1 MGSFLLDTV
10 FCGLGHRGVILAALH
25 LPLEIVEA
33 VDLYGVLSI
42 LLSKHYSGIGGLNAS
57 QLVSSKEVSRDIRDC
72 TLSMY
77 EGRGGA
83 VGRKVFVG
91 VMKYF
96 RHILMGHG
104 IFFKI
109 FDGPRNIFLRSI
121 VIILFFKWKGLKHKI
136 FKQAIKEI

>member
-57 QLVSSKEVSRDIRDC
+57 
-72 TLSMY
+72 
-77 EGRGGA
+77 
-83 VGRKVFVG
+83 
-91 VMKYF
+91 
-96 RHILMGHG
+96 
-104 IFFKI
+104 
-109 FDGPRNIFLRSI
+109 
-121 VIILFFKWKGLKHKI
+121 
-136 FKQAIKEI
+136 

>member
-1 MGSFLLDTV
+1 M
-10 FCGLGHRGVILAALH
+10 HQ
-25 LPLEIVEA
+25 
-33 VDLYGVLSI
+33 
-42 LLSKHYSGIGGLNAS
+42 GG
-57 QLVSSKEVSRDIRDC
+57 
-72 TLSMY
+72 
-77 EGRGGA
+77 GGA
-83 VGRKVFVG
+83 VGRKVFLG

-109 FDGPRNIFLRSI
+109 FDGPQNIFLRSI